1 MWLLVGLALWWCLT
15 PVRAW
20 GVSTSASAAVLMD
33 ADTGQ
38 VLYDH
43 NGSRRMLIASTT
55 KIMTAL
61 VVLER
66 ASPGEEVTVRQEHM
80 TEGSSM
86 YLKPGERVT
95 VEELLYGLLLCSG
108 NDAAA
113 ALADHCGGTASFV
126 RRMNGLAREL
136 GMEDTS
142 FANPSGLDDDGHYST
157 ARDMA
162 RLAVYAA
169 GNHTFARLCS
179 TRSVTVGGR
188 TMTNHNRLLR
198 TVPGCIGMKT
208 GYTRAAGRTLV
219 SAAERDGRR
228 LVAVTLQDGND
239 WADHA
244 ALYDWGFAQETR
256 QETAAL
262 NREDTAE
269 DLLRQGR
276 VQVNGQLAALGD
288 RADPETDAVT
298 LDGQPLS
305 REPERVYLM
314 LNKPRGYVTTLSD
327 ERGRRTAAELVS
339 GCGARVYPVGRL
351 DMDSEGLLLMTND
364 GAWMQRLLHPSREIE
379 KEYRVTVTGPVEG
392 AAGRL
397 AAIRDLE
404 GERIR
409 PVRVRELW
417 RDGNK
422 AALSVTIHE
431 GKNRQ
436 IRRMCRQAG
445 LAVRRLQRVREH
457 TLTLGDLPVGR
468 WRYLTQQ
475 ELQML
480 EGSEKR

>member
-33 ADTGQ
+33 AGTGQ
-38 VLYDH
+38 VMYDH
-43 NGSRRMLIASTT
+43 NGGRRMLIASTT

-66 ASPGEEVTVRQEHM
+66 ASPGEKVTVRQEHM

-169 GNHTFARLCS
+169 GNHTFVRLCS

-198 TVPGCIGMKT
+198 SIDGCIGLKT

-219 SAAERDGRR
+219 SCVRRNGRT

-244 ALYDWGFAQETR
+244 ALYEFGF
-256 QETAAL
+256 
-262 NREDTAE
+262 
-269 DLLRQGR
+269 
-276 VQVNGQLAALGD
+276 
-288 RADPETDAVT
+288 
-298 LDGQPLS
+298 
-305 REPERVYLM
+305 
-314 LNKPRGYVTTLSD
+314 
-327 ERGRRTAAELVS
+327 
-339 GCGARVYPVGRL
+339 
-351 DMDSEGLLLMTND
+351 
-364 GAWMQRLLHPSREIE
+364 
-379 KEYRVTVTGPVEG
+379 GP
-392 AAGRL
+392 
-397 AAIRDLE
+397 
-404 GERIR
+404 
-409 PVRVRELW
+409 
-417 RDGNK
+417 
-422 AALSVTIHE
+422 
-431 GKNRQ
+431 
-436 IRRMCRQAG
+436 
-445 LAVRRLQRVREH
+445 
-457 TLTLGDLPVGR
+457 
-468 WRYLTQQ
+468 
-475 ELQML
+475 
-480 EGSEKR
+480 